1 MINTV
6 SGATTAAA
14 ATSSTSSNTS
24 SSTTQAN
31 DTLGKNDFMTLLI
44 AQMKNQ
50 DPLNPMDGTQFASQL
65 AQFSSLQELQNL
77 NDSMTQSINA
87 NYSLAQSINNT
98 MSATLIGKDVKVS
111 GQDLTYNGQNSVQLG
126 YNLQSDASSVSIN
139 IYDSNGTLVKTLDNL
154 PTGTG
159 DNKISWDFIDDNGDK
174 VPTGNYTFEVN
185 AKTTSGADMAPDIFK
200 YGTITGVEYTT
211 SGTKLLVDNTEYNL
225 SDISEI
231 VNGSN

>member
-1 MINTV
+1 MVNTV
-6 SGATTAAA
+6 GSTTTASTTNTATTAA
-14 ATSSTSSNTS
+14 
-24 SSTTQAN
+24 QAN

-77 NDSMTQSINA
+77 NSSMTQSISA

-98 MSATLIGKDVKVS
+98 MSATLIGKDVKIS
-111 GQDLTYNGQNSVQLG
+111 GQGITYNGQDSIQLG
-126 YNLQSDASSVSIN
+126 YNLASDASSAAIN
-139 IYDSNGTLVKTLDNL
+139 IYDANGTLVKTLDNL
-154 PTGTG
+154 TTASG
-159 DNKISWDFIDDNGDK
+159 DNKLTWDFTDNSGNK
-174 VPTGNYTFEVN
+174 VPEGSYTFEVD
-185 AKTTSGADMAPDIFK
+185 AKTSTGADMAPDVFK

-211 SGTKLLVDNTEYNL
+211 SGTKLLVDNAEYNL

-231 VNGSN
+231 VNASNQGGN